1 MIKRW
6 TTLFTIWSWVSS
18 WSFPHDVQW
27 GQLWKVNNCY
37 LMWLPPHLVKSS
49 PHELMSIFLPAIS
62 KMIPNILHSW
72 QYSDW
77 WKWGLILPNSP
88 YMALKLTHKTPII
101 SPTCIQ
107 ARQSSSLIEW
117 WGTSW
122 QGDPVNTIKEQP
134 SIHKSQNHEEPSK
147 NKHASLNRLPPPS
160 QRCLHSSTWAPSSKY
175 AVRGRV

>member
-1 MIKRW
+1 ME
-6 TTLFTIWSWVSS
+6 
-18 WSFPHDVQW
+18 FPHDVQW
-27 GQLWKVNNCY
+27 GQMWKVNNCY
-37 LMWLPPHLVKSS
+37 LMWLPPYFMVKSS

-117 WGTSW
+117 WGSAW
-122 QGDPVNTIKEQP
+122 QGDLSTPSRNSHQFIHHRTMKNLQRISILHWIGFHLPVKDAYTLQ
-134 SIHKSQNHEEPSK
+134 HELLQ
-147 NKHASLNRLPPPS
+147 ASM
-160 QRCLHSSTWAPSSKY
+160 Q
-175 AVRGRV
+175 